1 MLNGIKLFWNVCMR
15 IVAAFTASALGVIG
29 AGAVAHISTLKAM
42 SVAGLTAC
50 ATVVEKLARG
60 FMDDGKLSMDEIN
73 AAFAA
78 VDTQATTAA
87 DLQVQARQQGTD
99 LTVSAADG
107 TITPAATDA
116 PAAVESAPEAPAAA
130 APEAPAAP
138 APEAP
143 AAPVAAPAAPAA
155 PVNDPNYN

>member
-1 MLNGIKLFWNVCMR
+1 MKDNIKLFWNVLMR

-29 AGAVAHISTLKAM
+29 AGAIAHISTLKAM
-42 SVAGLTAC
+42 TVAGLTAC

-60 FMDDGKLSMDEIN
+60 FMDDGKLSLDEIN

-87 DLQVQARQQGTD
+87 DLQVQARQQGAD

-107 TITPAATDA
+107 SIA
-116 PAAVESAPEAPAAA
+116 PVAP
-130 APEAPAAP
+130 
-138 APEAP
+138 
-143 AAPVAAPAAPAA
+143 APVAAPAAPAA
-155 PVNDPNYN
+155 PAPAEDAAAEVIDPNYN